1 MIVVRCIVIYN
12 VRILQYG
19 HKQKFGKNL
28 KRLRLEKG
36 ISQETLALT
45 ADLDRTY
52 IPSIEKGL
60 RNVSIT
66 VVEKLAIALN
76 ADISEFFKD

>member
-1 MIVVRCIVIYN
+1 MDI
-12 VRILQYG
+12 
-19 HKQKFGKNL
+19 KKKFGQNL

-36 ISQETLALT
+36 ISQESLALS

-52 IPSIEKGL
+52 IPSIEKGE

-66 VVEKLAIALN
+66 VAEKLANALN
-76 ADISEFFKD
+76 VNISEFFKD

>member
-1 MIVVRCIVIYN
+1 MDIKI
-12 VRILQYG
+12 
-19 HKQKFGKNL
+19 KFGKNL

-36 ISQETLALT
+36 ISQESLAFA

-52 IPSIEKGL
+52 IPSIEKGE

-66 VVEKLAIALN
+66 VVEKLANALN
-76 ADISEFFKD
+76 VSVLEFFKD

>member
-1 MIVVRCIVIYN
+1 MLEFCTMDI
-12 VRILQYG
+12 
-19 HKQKFGKNL
+19 KQKFGKNL

-66 VVEKLAIALN
+66 VLEKLAIALN

>member
-1 MIVVRCIVIYN
+1 MDI
-12 VRILQYG
+12 
-19 HKQKFGKNL
+19 KQKFGKNL

-66 VVEKLAIALN
+66 VAEKLAIALN
-76 ADISEFFKD
+76 VDITELFKD

>member
-1 MIVVRCIVIYN
+1 MDIKKI
-12 VRILQYG
+12 
-19 HKQKFGKNL
+19 FGENL

-36 ISQETLALT
+36 ISQESLALS

-52 IPSIEKGL
+52 IPSIEKGE

-66 VVEKLAIALN
+66 VVEKLANALN
-76 ADISEFFKD
+76 VNISEFFKD

>member
-1 MIVVRCIVIYN
+1 MDI
-12 VRILQYG
+12 
-19 HKQKFGKNL
+19 KKKFGKKL

-36 ISQETLALT
+36 ISQESLALS

-52 IPSIEKGL
+52 IPSIEKGE

-66 VVEKLAIALN
+66 VVEKLANALN
-76 ADISEFFKD
+76 VNISEFFKD

>member
-1 MIVVRCIVIYN
+1 MDI
-12 VRILQYG
+12 
-19 HKQKFGKNL
+19 KQKFGKQV

-36 ISQETLALT
+36 LSQEKLAYE

-52 IPSIEKGL
+52 IPSIEKGE

-66 VVEKLAIALN
+66 VVEKIAKALRV
-76 ADISEFFKD
+76 DITDLFNGIK

>member
-1 MIVVRCIVIYN
+1 MDI
-12 VRILQYG
+12 
-19 HKQKFGKNL
+19 KKKFGKNI

-36 ISQETLALT
+36 ISQESLALS

-52 IPSIEKGL
+52 IPSIEKGE

-66 VVEKLAIALN
+66 VVEKLANALN
-76 ADISEFFKD
+76 VSISEFFKD

>member
-1 MIVVRCIVIYN
+1 MDI
-12 VRILQYG
+12 
-19 HKQKFGKNL
+19 KKKFGKNL

-36 ISQETLALT
+36 ISQESLALS

-52 IPSIEKGL
+52 IPSIEKGV

-66 VVEKLAIALN
+66 VVEKLANALN
-76 ADISEFFKD
+76 VSIVEFFKDEQ

>member
-1 MIVVRCIVIYN
+1 MDI
-12 VRILQYG
+12 
-19 HKQKFGKNL
+19 KEKFGENL

-36 ISQETLALT
+36 ISQESLALK

-60 RNVSIT
+60 RNVSII
-66 VVEKLAIALN
+66 VVEKLATALN
-76 ADISEFFKD
+76 SNISEFFKD

>member
-1 MIVVRCIVIYN
+1 MNI
-12 VRILQYG
+12 
-19 HKQKFGKNL
+19 KEKFGKNL

-36 ISQETLALT
+36 ISQESLALL
-45 ADLDRTY
+45 ANLDRTY
-52 IPSIEKGL
+52 IPSIEKGS

-76 ADISEFFKD
+76 VDVSEFFKG